1 MNQWD
6 KNTFIYECAM
16 RGFQGRLAN
25 PAQQASIASSVRDAE
40 QLWIEL
46 QDWQQQQNDQNDQND
61 QNED

>member
-25 PAQQASIASSVRDAE
+25 PAQQASIASIVRDAE

-46 QDWQQQQNDQNDQND
+46 QDWQEQQQQNDQN
-61 QNED
+61 ED